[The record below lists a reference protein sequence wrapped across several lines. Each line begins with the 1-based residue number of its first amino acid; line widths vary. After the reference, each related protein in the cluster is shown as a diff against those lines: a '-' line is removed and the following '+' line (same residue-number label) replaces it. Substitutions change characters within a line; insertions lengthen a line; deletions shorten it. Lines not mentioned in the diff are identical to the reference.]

1 MNRHPLLL
9 ALPLAAALLAGCS
22 EPPGGPAAEVAV
34 PPGCENECAAG
45 YRWAAR
51 SEVTDVVKCRG
62 ESGFADGCR
71 LYVSWKTA
79 H

>member
-1 MNRHPLLL
+1 MNRYPALL
-9 ALPLAAALLAGCS
+9 ALSLAAALLAGCS
-22 EPPGGPAAEVAV
+22 EPPGGAGEQVAV
-34 PPGCENECAAG
+34 PGGCENECAAG

-51 SEVTDVVKCRG
+51 SEITDPVKCRG

-71 LYVSWKTA
+71 LYVSWQKP

>member
-1 MNRHPLLL
+1 MNRPLSLL
-9 ALPLAAALLAGCS
+9 APLLAAALLAACS
-22 EPPGGPAAEVAV
+22 EPPGGAGAQVAV

-45 YRWAAR
+45 YSWAAR
-51 SEVTDVVKCRG
+51 SEVTDAVKCRG

-71 LYVSWKTA
+71 LYVTWQKP